1 MIYLKPKLEDFSE
14 GKGKIINFRI
24 PYAAVLPF
32 PRFKGGIFLCL
43 KTDLR

>member
-1 MIYLKPKLEDFSE
+1 MIYLKPELEDFSE